1 MTTSELIAGKTA
13 ALGVAVVGAITAALA
28 EAPLIASP
36 QLEWGAILTI
46 IAAGIGYGHMRG
58 ALKERQ
64 RSDDK
69 RFKRVTRSMEY
80 LEAAITRVAEK
91 LNIPLSDLQ
100 SDFRSDS
107 DED

>member
-1 MTTSELIAGKTA
+1 M
-13 ALGVAVVGAITAALA
+13 ALGVALLGAVTAALA
-28 EAPLIASP
+28 DAPAIGAS
-36 QLEWGAILTI
+36 QIEWGALLTI
-46 IAAGIGYGHMRG
+46 AAALVGYGSMRG

-80 LEAAITRVAEK
+80 LEAAITRVAEH